1 MRMPQPAR
9 SFARPGMMD
18 EIITEPLVAL
28 DIELADKAAV
38 IEQIANLLTAEARLT
53 DRELYI
59 QDVYAR
65 EEVVPTG
72 IGDLI
77 AIPHARSAGVGASSL
92 VYLRL
97 KSAIRWNEQ
106 EEARYV
112 FGIAVPA
119 DNVDNLHLKILS
131 TVAKKLLD
139 DKIKQVLV
147 ESTSKQQ
154 ILAALLA

>member
-1 MRMPQPAR
+1 MN
-9 SFARPGMMD
+9 D
-18 EIITEPLVAL
+18 IITESLIVL
-28 DIELADKAAV
+28 DVVLTDKAAV
-38 IEQIANLLTAEARLT
+38 INKVADLLAANSRLD

-59 QDVYAR
+59 KDVYDR
-65 EEVVPTG
+65 EAMVPTG

-77 AIPHARSAGVGASSL
+77 AIPHARSAAVSKSSL

-97 KSAIRWNEQ
+97 SSAIRWSDE
-106 EEARYV
+106 EEARYI
-112 FGIAVPA
+112 FGIAVPE

-139 DKIKQVLV
+139 DKIKSIIV

-154 ILAALLA
+154 ILESLLD

>member
-1 MRMPQPAR
+1 MN
-9 SFARPGMMD
+9 D
-18 EIITEPLVAL
+18 IITESLIAL
-28 DIELADKAAV
+28 EIELPDKAAV
-38 IEQIANLLTAEARLT
+38 IDTIADLLLSNARLV

-59 QDVYAR
+59 KDVYER
-65 EEVVPTG
+65 EGMVPTG

-77 AIPHARSAGVGASSL
+77 AIPHARSASVSSSSL

-97 KSAIRWNEQ
+97 SSPIQWSEE
-106 EEARYV
+106 EEARFI
-112 FGIAVPA
+112 FGIAVPE

-139 DKIKQVLV
+139 DKIKEIIT

-154 ILAALLA
+154 ILESLLD